1 VNDAVLWLSG
11 VAVGALAGWAA
22 AAQRAGR
29 RRQPPGTLAP
39 PLIHD
44 PPDETTV
51 VAMRASDAVEG
62 LPPDPTLEVIARL
75 LADRASERAG
85 PACAVALRD
94 TVGGPIEIVAVSSG
108 LDARLVGESVDPDS
122 PAGRA
127 VTDGVPVVAS
137 ENQSVVHADTRD
149 RRRPIRG
156 GVAVPIRSPQF
167 SYVAGAVLV
176 LGAPPPPATDVVHQ
190 LETLVRR
197 FAPVLLPAQAVK
209 IARQR
214 AATDELTTLSN
225 RRALK
230 DEMDAGDRWHSALI
244 LLDLDHF
251 KEVNDTLGHAAGDV
265 ALKHVARI
273 LRECLRDGDVAA
285 RVGGEEFAV
294 WLPGA
299 DLPLALEIAERLRA
313 LVEQQPFRY
322 QGSAHALTISCGVTA
337 CPAPAVHPDNLMSTA
352 DAALYQA
359 KRDGRNRVVASRGK
373 RG

>member
-1 VNDAVLWLSG
+1 MSGAVPWLG
-11 VAVGALAGWAA
+11 GLAVGAVAGWAA
-22 AAQRAGR
+22 ARLLAAR
-29 RRQPPGTLAP
+29 RRGDP
-39 PLIHD
+39 PLGLSSD
-44 PPDETTV
+44 LRDSPDLITGP
-51 VAMRASDAVEG
+51 ALRAADAAEG

-75 LADRASERAG
+75 LAERAAERVG

-108 LDARLVGESVDPDS
+108 LDARLVGEVVEPDS

-137 ENQSVVHADTRD
+137 EGQSVVHADARD

-167 SYVAGAVLV
+167 SYVAGAVLA
-176 LGAPPPPATDVVHQ
+176 LGAPPPPATEVVRQ
-190 LETLVRR
+190 LDALVRR

-209 IARQR
+209 IAQRR
-214 AATDELTTLSN
+214 AATDELTGLSN

-251 KEVNDTLGHAAGDV
+251 KQVNDSLGHAAGDV

-273 LRECLRDGDVAA
+273 LKECLRDVDVAS

-322 QGSAHALTISCGVTA
+322 QGDAHALTISCGVTA
-337 CPAPAVHPDNLMSTA
+337 CPVPAVHPDNLMSTA

-373 RG
+373 SG